1 MLNQRT
7 DESDVIDVV
16 DRGVRTARSGIP
28 GKQPLVEASRAVRID
43 DHKRFAIRECVHER
57 VFFFV
62 FSVSAAAVK
71 VKNDWNIAHLIARAG
86 TCTIAPRSRPPKL
99 KLMLWSPDENA
110 CAAWAVLTE
119 MSQNK
124 STA

>member
-28 GKQPLVEASRAVRID
+28 GKQPLVEASRTVRID

-71 VKNDWNIAHLIARAG
+71 VKNDWNIAHLNCSCRHVHNSAALTAAEIEAYVMVAG
-86 TCTIAPRSRPPKL
+86 RKCLRGLGGIDR
-99 KLMLWSPDENA
+99 DEPG
-110 CAAWAVLTE
+110 
-119 MSQNK
+119 
-124 STA
+124 